1 MSTVWLCPLLI
12 VQVHILP
19 PVNRKEIM
27 IIDSYSVGKLVRLR
41 AVLKPD
47 EKIVARGAIFEV
59 AKKEKWEIV
68 VESVKKW
75 LGRVIK

>member
-1 MSTVWLCPLLI
+1 
-12 VQVHILP
+12 
-19 PVNRKEIM
+19 M

-47 EKIVARGAIFEV
+47 EKIVARGAILEV

-68 VESVKKW
+68 VESAKKW
-75 LGRVIK
+75 LGRVKE

>member
-1 MSTVWLCPLLI
+1 
-12 VQVHILP
+12 
-19 PVNRKEIM
+19 M

-75 LGRVIK
+75 LGRVKK